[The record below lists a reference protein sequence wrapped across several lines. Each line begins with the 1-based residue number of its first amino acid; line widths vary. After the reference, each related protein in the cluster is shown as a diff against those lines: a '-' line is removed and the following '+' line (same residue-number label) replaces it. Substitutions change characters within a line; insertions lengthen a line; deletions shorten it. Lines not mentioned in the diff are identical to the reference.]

1 MQLRATALAIVCVA
15 CASLAARAAHA
26 DGEVVI
32 SGAYYKERSTRV
44 MQPMLDARLDVGDHG
59 ELSNHVLLDAITSA
73 SPASGSAGQ
82 AFDEQ
87 RYEAGSTYLHTL
99 GVFRVGGGFRYSDER
114 DYTSVFVLARGVAEL
129 AQRNTTLG
137 LTVARGFDDIS
148 NAGAQGGISQ
158 AITGE
163 LDTPLASLSV
173 AQIISRVLVATATYD
188 FTFLQGFQENAY
200 RQVVAGG
207 TLERERVPD
216 RRYRNALF
224 ASLRGFIPASRTT
237 VTGGYRFYVDDWGIL
252 GHTPDV
258 RVAQEIVSDLD
269 VELRYRLHTQ
279 NAADFYRTIYDT
291 ADPTVE
297 PYLTADPKLS
307 ALTTHTIGAKLTM
320 GLYRLGFG
328 GILGRSRGVAMFQY
342 YAQNTRFGDGV
353 IAQLGLAVPLT
364 Y

>member
-1 MQLRATALAIVCVA
+1 MQLRALALIVTCIALAP
-15 CASLAARAAHA
+15 SSAHA
-26 DGEVVI
+26 DGEVVM

-44 MQPMLDARLDVGDHG
+44 MQPMIDARLDVGSHG

-73 SPASGSAGQ
+73 SPASGSSGV

-87 RYEAGSTYLHTL
+87 RYEVGSTYLHTR
-99 GVFRVGGGFRYSDER
+99 GVFRFGGGFRYSDER
-114 DYTSVFVLARGVAEL
+114 DYTSVFVLARGIAEL
-129 AQRNTTLG
+129 AQRNTTVG
-137 LTVARGFDDIS
+137 LTLARGFDDIS

-163 LDTPLASLSV
+163 LDTMLASMSV
-173 AQIISRVLVATATYD
+173 AQLISPVLVATATYD
-188 FTFLQGFQENAY
+188 FTFLDGFQENAY

-207 TLERERVPD
+207 TLEGERVPD
-216 RRYRNALF
+216 RRFRHALF

-237 VTGGYRFYVDDWGIL
+237 ITGGYRFYIDDWGIL

-258 RVAQEIVSDLD
+258 RVAQELVRDVD

-279 NAADFYRTIYDT
+279 NAADFYRDIYDS

-307 ALTTHTIGAKLTM
+307 ALTTHTVGAKLTM

-328 GILGRSRGVAMFQY
+328 GLLGRSRGTAMFQY
-342 YAQNTRFGDGV
+342 YAQNSRFGDAV
-353 IAQLGLAVPLT
+353 IAQLALAVPLS